1 MAGDDAWMRA
11 EMGGTSRASVIGKPE
26 VVGALLKRAKRPLFI
41 VGHEVTATGLASG
54 PLTRFMKA
62 GSTIR
67 HIPVIAT
74 SSTARDL
81 IAEGIQVAAIMGSME
96 IIDRLRDPEWK
107 GFDGQGSYD
116 LIFLAGL
123 PYQFCWTLLSG
134 LRNGAPA
141 LKTVTLDPKYHPH
154 ASWSF
159 GNMATGP
166 WQEQLQAITAL
177 LEEKH
182 V

>member
-11 EMGGTSRASVIGKPE
+11 EMGGTSRASVIGKPD
-26 VVGALLKRAKRPLFI
+26 VVEALLSRAKRPLI
-41 VGHEVTATGLASG
+41 IIGHEVAETGFACE

-74 SSTARDL
+74 SSIARDL
-81 IAEGIQVAAIMGSME
+81 ITEGIQVAAIMGGME
-96 IIDRLRDPEWK
+96 IADRLRDPEWK
-107 GFDGQGSYD
+107 GFDGQGPYD
-116 LIFLAGL
+116 LVFLAGL
-123 PYQFCWTLLSG
+123 PYSFCWTLLSG

-166 WQEQLQAITAL
+166 WEEQLQAITAL
-177 LEEKH
+177 VEEKH